1 MLFSPE
7 STIFLFCDGASKGN
21 PGHSGIGSVAYL
33 WKGKIEK
40 FSEEFLTQIK
50 EEQKLF
56 EISEYIGENT
66 NNYAEYQSLKK
77 GLIQLKERFKNLN
90 NFKLII
96 LMDSELVVNQL
107 NGNYKIKNEKLK
119 EIYKEVLENLKNFPF
134 WEIYHIPREKNRL
147 ADKLANLSLKNKN

>member
-7 STIFLFCDGASKGN
+7 NTIFLFCDGASKGN

-33 WKGKIEK
+33 LKDKVEQ
-40 FSEEFLTQIK
+40 FSVELLTQLK
-50 EEQKLF
+50 EEEKLF

-77 GLIQLKERFKNLN
+77 GLMQIKERFEELN
-90 NFKLII
+90 NLKLII

-107 NGNYKIKNEKLK
+107 KGSYKVKNEKLK
-119 EIYKEVLENLKNFPF
+119 KIYKEILEILKNFPF
-134 WEIYHIPREKNRL
+134 WEIYHIPREKNKL